1 MAGRKKGA
9 PNRSEF
15 IRNLLQ
21 SNRRMKLAA
30 VQEAWAKSGQKG
42 EIKSALFYQ
51 VKRKMKRGGGKQRGA
66 AAQIAGAASNGYL
79 GMEVALEKLV
89 TQADGMGNKPLAEA
103 LRVARRMASAKLV

>member
-15 IRNLLQ
+15 IRNLLE
-21 SNRRMKLAA
+21 SNRRIKLAA
-30 VQEAWAKSGQKG
+30 VQEAWTKSGQKG

-51 VKRKMKRGGGKQRGA
+51 VKRKMKRGGRKTKGA
-66 AAQIAGAASNGYL
+66 AAPFAAAASNGYL
-79 GMEVALEKLV
+79 GMEVALDKLV
-89 TQADGMGNKPLAEA
+89 TQADAMNNKPLAEA